1 MSYSG
6 HIGGGFDLS
15 NGAHS
20 VPDADR
26 ANLFGWV
33 SLSVV
38 VLIWSWFGI
47 AMWAAPGTLIDVW
60 EWAADL
66 SMAFKVIVWVL
77 GLPWMIGLAVWQSGW
92 SEAVRAAVVAGLAL
106 VSIWSFY
113 PNRQR

>member
-1 MSYSG
+1 
-6 HIGGGFDLS
+6 
-15 NGAHS
+15 
-20 VPDADR
+20 
-26 ANLFGWV
+26 
-33 SLSVV
+33 VV

-113 PNRQR
+113 PNRRR